1 MLQISENALMMSV
14 QAVHFAIKHLRA
26 ERDAMSG
33 SRQTDHDVI
42 IESYEIV
49 AAELR
54 AVYQAAHA
62 QGFDLPAY
70 QDLLG

>member
-1 MLQISENALMMSV
+1 MLEISENALMMSV
-14 QAVHFAIKHLRA
+14 QAVHYAIQHLSS
-26 ERDAMSG
+26 EREAASG
-33 SRQTDHDVI
+33 SEQADYDEI

-54 AVYQAAHA
+54 GVYQTAHA

-70 QDLLG
+70 QDLVG